1 MILKHK
7 NHAIIILIILFFSF
21 ILSSFIDLSKFTKTS
36 YKIQF
41 SLYNYYLGSAVSSH
55 DIVDRVYPL
64 LKSDIFNV
72 RDKSYNTKECNF
84 LDKNLNPYTITSNPR
99 DNYIYEAE
107 MFTNKNILSKN
118 FEKCFNYFENNMN
131 KIKNQLFDTILRA
144 SINDLKES
152 INIIDNDLNSKDL
165 ISIKFEYLQKISSYQ
180 SLLKYIQQAD
190 LINIRNKNLYKFIIK
205 QYQVFL
211 ATSVLLIFLY
221 LLIINI
227 KNIKNN
233 FIKKIFN

>member
-72 RDKSYNTKECNF
+72 RDKSYNSKECNF
-84 LDKNLNPYTITSNPR
+84 LDKNLNPYTITPNPR
-99 DNYIYEAE
+99 DNYMYETE
-107 MFTNKNILSKN
+107 MFTNKKISSKN

-131 KIKNQLFDTILRA
+131 KLKDQLFDTILRT
-144 SINDLKES
+144 SINELEES
-152 INIIDNDLNSKDL
+152 INIIENDLNSKDL

-180 SLLKYIQQAD
+180 SLLMYIQQKD
-190 LINIRNKNLYKFIIK
+190 LINIRNKNLYKLIIK

-211 ATSVLLIFLY
+211 AISVLLIFLY

-233 FIKKIFN
+233 FLKKIFN